1 MNLGYEGKIVGITGA
16 ASEQGIGFAIARK
29 MLEEGA
35 KVFICDLKQEAVDTA
50 VAALSRFGTAK
61 GYVCDVSDEASVKAM
76 FDKAVADFGYVD
88 VFISNAGIYPQ
99 RALMDMTVS
108 QWDMVMGIN
117 LRSVFVGAQQA
128 FRVMKERGGVII
140 NAASYA
146 AVIGSAGSG
155 AYAASKSAVYSLT
168 KTLAAELAPWNIRV
182 CGYIPGVIHTGMTAP
197 VVDQRGDQMLSQI
210 ALHRLGTPEDVA
222 NAVAWLASDAASY
235 VTGTFVEI
243 SGGKLCV
250 QNPDYAYARWEAEKN
265 G

>member
-1 MNLGYEGKIVGITGA
+1 MDLGYEGKVVGITGA
-16 ASEQGIGFAIARK
+16 ASERGIGFAIARR

-35 KVFICDLKQEAVDTA
+35 QVFICDLKQEAVDA
-50 VAALSRFGTAK
+50 AAAALSRFGTVR
-61 GYVCDVSDEASVKAM
+61 GYACDVSSEESVKAM
-76 FDKAVADFGYVD
+76 FDRAVEDFGGVD
-88 VFISNAGIYPQ
+88 VFVSNAGIYPQ
-99 RALMDMTVS
+99 CPLMDMTVS
-108 QWDMVMGIN
+108 QWDTVMGVN
-117 LRSVFVGAQQA
+117 LRSVFIGAQQA
-128 FRVMKERGGVII
+128 FRAMKDKGGVII

-155 AYAASKSAVYSLT
+155 AYAASKSAVFSLT
-168 KTLAAELAPWNIRV
+168 KTLAAELAPWKIRV

-210 ALHRLGTPEDVA
+210 ALHRLGKAEDVA

-235 VTGTFVEI
+235 ITGTFIEI

-250 QNPDYAYARWEAEKN
+250 QNPDYAYARWEAERN